1 MTRITKEWRIQ
12 IGQNPDGSA
21 QYRAIGY
28 ELEDDFGNGN
38 KTTRLQ
44 LCLDVLNPTLF
55 ALARPHVEKGSG
67 MVIATRADFA
77 KRYKSPNQAI
87 EAPPEEDQNG
97 LGHDE

>member
-12 IGQNPDGSA
+12 IGTNPDGSA

-28 ELEDDFGNGN
+28 ELEDDFGGGN

-55 ALARPHVEKGSG
+55 ALARGHVEKGRG

-77 KRYKSPNQAI
+77 KRYKAHSQAD
-87 EAPPEEDQNG
+87 APPTETEEGD
-97 LGHDE
+97 LGHE

>member
-12 IGQNPDGSA
+12 IGTNPDGSA

-44 LCLDVLNPTLF
+44 LCLDVLSPTLF
-55 ALARPHVEKGSG
+55 ALARGHVEKGSG
-67 MVIATRADFA
+67 FCIATRADFA
-77 KRYKSPNQAI
+77 KRYRAPSQAA
-87 EAPPEEDQNG
+87 EPPTEEDQTG
-97 LGHDE
+97 LGHEE